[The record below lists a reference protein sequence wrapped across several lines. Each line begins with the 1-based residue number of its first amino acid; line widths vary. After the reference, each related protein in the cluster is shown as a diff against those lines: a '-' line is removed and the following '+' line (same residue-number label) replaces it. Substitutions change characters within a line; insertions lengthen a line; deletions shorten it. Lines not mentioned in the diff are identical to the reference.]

1 MTKKLTGLRA
11 LLAAIF
17 LAVPLS
23 ANAGLLGST
32 VTGTPLF
39 PNTSTLGGTGHA
51 AGPFTVVDPGLEFP
65 EGEPYILYSGNIDI
79 TDNQI
84 RWIPTVSAT
93 YLTADF
99 NGFMLKFFGAPAITN
114 VVLDPASALAATSI
128 SFTSDT
134 VLLNFSGKTVFANEP
149 AIFDVN
155 PTPEPGT
162 FVLFGLGLAGLGAV
176 RRWKLAA

>member
-23 ANAGLLGST
+23 ANAALLGST
-32 VTGTPLF
+32 VIGTPLF

-51 AGPFTVVDPGLEFP
+51 AGPITIVDPGLEFP

-84 RWIPTVSAT
+84 LWIPTVSTT
-93 YLTADF
+93 YLTAAF
-99 NGFMLKFFGAPAITN
+99 NGFKLEFSGAPAITN

-128 SFTSDT
+128 SFSSDT
-134 VLLNFSGKTVFANEP
+134 VFLNFSGKTVTAGVP
-149 AIFDVN
+149 AIFVVN

-162 FVLFGLGLAGLGAV
+162 LALLGIGLAGLAAS
-176 RRWKLAA
+176 RRRKQ

>member
-1 MTKKLTGLRA
+1 MTKKSTGLPA
-11 LLAAIF
+11 MLAAIF

-23 ANAGLLGST
+23 ASAGLLGST
-32 VTGTPLF
+32 VIGTPLF
-39 PNTSTLGGTGHA
+39 PDASTLGGTGHP
-51 AGPFTVVDPGLEFP
+51 AGPITVVDPGLEFP

-84 RWIPTVSAT
+84 RWIPTVSTT

-99 NGFMLKFFGAPAITN
+99 NGFKLQFSGAPAITN

-134 VLLNFSGKTVFANEP
+134 VFLNFSGKTVTAGVP

-162 FVLFGLGLAGLGAV
+162 LALLGLSLAGLAAA
-176 RRWKLAA
+176 RRRKQ